1 LSTAMRRTL
10 GLFAGFDKIRKTSFI
25 LSSLFAKGK
34 IGPLEFTMFRRALIL
49 LLIGICLGL
58 MSARAEEQ
66 GAPAIELRLGHNAAF
81 GAVLDL
87 TAAEFARRVN
97 AQLRGRVT
105 IKVHGNST
113 LGSDVDMFKQ
123 AERGDLDFALP
134 SNYLSTVNPIFSVFD
149 MPFLILSRAHIR
161 NIRATLLDE
170 HLRPAIAARGMLIL
184 GMWENGFRHMT
195 NNVRPIHT
203 PEDLKGLKMR
213 VPQGSRM
220 RQAFEYFGALPAE
233 YSFGPPLVAAI
244 KEGKFDGQENPFTQ
258 INSAKIDTVQKYL
271 SLTYHNYTP
280 VYLVMR
286 ADKFAALPPEAQA
299 VIKKTAEDMQ
309 DWAMSANEQLEKTL
323 KEKLSQTMQVNE
335 ADLFAFLMAS
345 FNFYR
350 DFARDVPGGKPL
362 IKLLYDPASLTEATG
377 RPLN

>member
-1 LSTAMRRTL
+1 
-10 GLFAGFDKIRKTSFI
+10 
-25 LSSLFAKGK
+25 
-34 IGPLEFTMFRRALIL
+34 MFRFLLIL
-49 LLIGICLGL
+49 TLIFL
-58 MSARAEEQ
+58 SASFSKAQ
-66 GAPAIELRLGHNAAF
+66 APQQAAASIELRLGHNAAF

-97 AQLRGRVT
+97 AQMRGRLTV
-105 IKVHGNST
+105 KVYGNSQ

-123 AERGDLDFALP
+123 AERGELDFALP
-134 SNYLSTVNPIFSVFD
+134 SNYLSSVNPIFSVFD
-149 MPFLILSRAHIR
+149 MPFLILSRSHIR
-161 NIRATLLDE
+161 HIRTTLLDQ
-170 HLRPAIAARGMLIL
+170 HLRPAIAVRGLLIL

-195 NNVRPIHT
+195 NNVRAIHT

-258 INSAKIDTVQKYL
+258 INSAKIDRVQKYL

-286 ADKFAALPPEAQA
+286 ADKFSALPPDAQA

-323 KEKLSQTMQVNE
+323 KEKLSQTMEVNE
-335 ADLFAFLMAS
+335 ADLFAFLIAS
-345 FNFYR
+345 FGFYK

-377 RPLN
+377 RPVN

>member
-1 LSTAMRRTL
+1 V
-10 GLFAGFDKIRKTSFI
+10 
-25 LSSLFAKGK
+25 
-34 IGPLEFTMFRRALIL
+34 
-49 LLIGICLGL
+49 
-58 MSARAEEQ
+58 
-66 GAPAIELRLGHNAAF
+66 NAA
-81 GAVLDL
+81 
-87 TAAEFARRVN
+87 
-97 AQLRGRVT
+97 LRGRYA
-105 IKVHGNST
+105 IKVYGNST

-123 AERGDLDFALP
+123 VERGELDLALP

-149 MPFLILSRAHIR
+149 MPFLILRRDHIR
-161 NIRATLLDE
+161 HIRSTLLNQ
-170 HLRPAIAARGMLIL
+170 HLRPAMAARNLLIL

-233 YSFGPPLVAAI
+233 YSFGPPLVEAI
-244 KEGKFDGQENPFTQ
+244 KAGRFDGQENPFTQ
-258 INSAKIDTVQKYL
+258 INSAKIDRVQKYL

-286 ADKFAALPPEAQA
+286 GDKFAALPADVQA

-309 DWAMSANEQLEKTL
+309 DWAMAANEQLEKTL
-323 KEKLSQTMQVNE
+323 REKLSQTMEVNE
-335 ADLFAFLMAS
+335 ADLFAFLIAS
-345 FNFYR
+345 FTLYRNF
-350 DFARDVPGGKPL
+350 ANEVPGGKPV

-377 RPLN
+377 KPVN